1 MNLPILPADSRH
13 WTAGL
18 VLLLAFSKFALAAEL
33 PGTEPLNLEGDLS
46 VHLRTG
52 IDRHAD
58 ELLAA
63 SIGKRV
69 QYWWRDFSS
78 PQAYAAS
85 VAPNRARLARILGV
99 VNRRVPI
106 EALELDAT
114 TAASPVLA
122 ETARSEILA
131 VRWPVLE
138 GVEGEGL
145 LLRPKGPARA
155 RAVLLPDADQLPEEL
170 AGLTVGANP
179 APALWL
185 AERGCLVVV
194 PTLVDRSDELSG
206 DPAVWMTNEPHREW
220 IYRPAFEFGRH
231 IIGYEIE
238 KVLALVDWFE
248 REANQDEGGPAPIGV
263 GGWGEGGLLAFF
275 AAAVEERIDQALVS
289 GYFGDRQTIADEPIY
304 RSLFGYLREFG
315 DAEVASLIT
324 PRGLIVEPSPAP
336 RVDGPPPARDSRHD
350 CAAPGAIR
358 TPPIAFV
365 RAELDRLR
373 ALLDQ
378 NNGLLAGVTL
388 IEGPGGGAASH
399 PIGPW
404 SEPALE
410 AFAARLGLDPSAPK
424 SERPVI
430 KRTIDARKRRDR
442 QVKQLVDHTQW
453 LIGESERTRAEF
465 WSRAKPTSL
474 AAWVEACR
482 EYKAYF
488 WDNIIGRLAVPNQPL
503 RPRSRLLRET
513 DKWTAHEVMLDV
525 TGGIECWGILVVPKD
540 LKAGEK
546 RPVVVCQHGA
556 EGLPFDVI
564 EEDPNTEGH
573 RYYHAYAAR
582 LAERG
587 FITYAPHNF
596 YRGGN
601 TFRRIQRK
609 LNPLGLTIF
618 SVILAQHQRHLDWL
632 GTLEFVDPSR
642 IALYGLSYGGYTT
655 ERAAP
660 LLERYAVAISSAE
673 FNDMVRK
680 KASLH
685 DKYSFPFYPLHEY
698 PEWNLANTF
707 GYGDMI
713 GMMAPRPFMV
723 ERGHLDGVAPDEW
736 VAAEYAKI
744 RRLYAALGIADKTE
758 IEFFQGPH
766 TIHGVGTFRFLHRHL
781 DWPER

>member
-1 MNLPILPADSRH
+1 MKLPILPAGSRQAA
-13 WTAGL
+13 AGL
-18 VLLLAFSKFALAAEL
+18 GLLLVFANAVRAAGL
-33 PGTEPLNLEGDLS
+33 PGTEPLALQGDLS
-46 VHLRTG
+46 VHIRTG
-52 IDRHAD
+52 IEGHAD
-58 ELLAA
+58 ELLAS
-63 SIGKRV
+63 SIAKRA
-69 QYWWRDFSS
+69 QYWRRDFSS
-78 PQAYAAS
+78 RRAYAAS
-85 VAPNRARLARILGV
+85 VEPNRARLARILGA
-99 VNRRVPI
+99 VNQRLPI

-145 LLRPKGPARA
+145 LLRPKGPVKA

-170 AGLTVGANP
+170 AGLVGGEQP
-179 APALWL
+179 APAFEL

-194 PTLVDRSDELSG
+194 PTLVDRSDELAG

-238 KVLALVDWFE
+238 KVLAAVDWFE
-248 REANQDEGGPAPIGV
+248 HEARRDQGGPVPIGV
-263 GGWGEGGLLAFF
+263 AGWGEGGLLAFF
-275 AAAVEERIDQALVS
+275 ASAVEVRIDQALVS
-289 GYFGDRQTIADEPIY
+289 GYFGDRQQIAEEPIY
-304 RSLFGYLREFG
+304 RNLFGYLREFG
-315 DAEVASLIT
+315 DAEVASLIA

-336 RVDGPPPARDSRHD
+336 RVDGPLPARDSRHD
-350 CAAPGAIR
+350 CAAPGVIR
-358 TPPIAFV
+358 TPPIESV
-365 RAELDRLR
+365 RSELDRLR
-373 ALLDQ
+373 ALVG
-378 NNGLLAGVTL
+378 NNGEIVGRVTL
-388 IEGPGGGAASH
+388 IEGSGAESNR
-399 PIGPW
+399 IGPW
-404 SEPALE
+404 SEPALGE
-410 AFAARLGLDPSAPK
+410 LAVRMGLDPIVPR
-424 SERPVI
+424 SERPKV

-442 QVKQLVDHTQW
+442 QVKQLVGHTQW
-453 LIGESERTRAEF
+453 LIGESERSRMEF
-465 WSRAKPTSL
+465 WCRAQPTSL

-482 EYKAYF
+482 EYKTYL
-488 WDNIIGRLAVPNQPL
+488 WDNVIGRLPVPGQTL

-513 DKWTAHEVMLDV
+513 EKWTAHEVMLDV
-525 TGGIECWGILVVPKD
+525 VGGIECWGILLVPKG

-587 FITYAPHNF
+587 FVTYAPHNF

-601 TFRRIQRK
+601 AFRQIQRK

-680 KASLH
+680 KASLR

-707 GYGDMI
+707 SYGELI